1 MARRLTSSVPL
12 NAKASA
18 PWPRGAA
25 WILAATIIASSM
37 AFIDMTVVN
46 IALPVLQRRLG
57 ASFVEAQWVVEAYT
71 LFLSALVLPGGA
83 LGDLYGRRRVFVIGI
98 LLFALASAACGLA
111 PDPVTLIV
119 ARAIQGVGGALLMP
133 GSLAILSASF
143 PRERQGYVIGVW
155 SAASGIA
162 VSIAPALGG
171 WLIDAFSWRAVF
183 LMNLP
188 LAAAALAI
196 VMTKVP
202 ESRSPRAGRLDI
214 PGALLAILGLGGLT
228 LGLIQAGRSGFG
240 DPLSLGG
247 IAIGLAGLGGFIAVE
262 DGSAHPMIPLALF
275 RMRVFAAIQGF
286 TFLLWAALSGALFFV
301 PFRLMQ
307 IQGFP
312 PIEAGASLLPFVV
325 VVSLLSHWA
334 GRLVDRL
341 GARGLLVTG
350 SALASLGFLCLAFP
364 GLDTPYWLGILP
376 ALLVVGLGMG
386 LCVAPV
392 TVTALNAAGAEHVGL
407 ASAVNNM
414 AARVGGL
421 IAIAI
426 FGILLADRFG
436 LTLDRSLAALALP
449 DWAVAAL
456 APERG
461 KLAAAV
467 LPQGLSSD
475 QQTALQAAIRLAFLD
490 GYRWVMGAAAAFAFT
505 STLIAARWLG
515 RERKA

>member
-1 MARRLTSSVPL
+1 MSAKSS
-12 NAKASA
+12 N
-18 PWPRGAA
+18 PWPRGAV
-25 WILAATIIASSM
+25 WILAATIVASSM
-37 AFIDMTVVN
+37 TFIDMTVVN

-71 LFLSALVLPGGA
+71 LFLSALMLPGGA
-83 LGDLYGRRRVFVIGI
+83 LGDLYGRRRVFAIGI

-111 PDPVTLIV
+111 PDPLTLIA
-119 ARAIQGVGGALLMP
+119 ARALQGVGGALLMP

-143 PRERQGYVIGVW
+143 PPERQGYVIGVW

-188 LAAAALAI
+188 LAAVALAI

-202 ESRSPRAGRLDI
+202 ESRSPGAGQLDI
-214 PGALLAILGLGGLT
+214 PVALLAIIGPGGLT
-228 LGLIQAGRSGFG
+228 LGLIQAGRAGFG
-240 DPLSLGG
+240 DPLALGG
-247 IAIGLAGLGGFIAVE
+247 IAIGLLGLASFIAVE
-262 DGSAHPMIPLALF
+262 DGSPHPMIPLALF
-275 RMRVFAAIQGF
+275 RRRIFSAIQAF

-325 VVSLLSHWA
+325 VISLLSHWA

-350 SALASLGFLCLAFP
+350 SAVAGLGFLLLALP

-392 TVTALNAAGAEHVGL
+392 TVTALNAAGTEHVGL

-421 IAIAI
+421 IAIAV

-436 LTLDRSLAALALP
+436 FALDRSLAGLALP
-449 DWAVAAL
+449 DAAVAAL
-456 APERG
+456 APERA

-467 LPQGLSSD
+467 LPQGLSGG

-490 GYRWVMGAAAAFAFT
+490 GYRWVMATAAVLALLSMA
-505 STLIAARWLG
+505 IAARWLG
-515 RERKA
+515 REGKG

>member
-1 MARRLTSSVPL
+1 
-12 NAKASA
+12 
-18 PWPRGAA
+18 
-25 WILAATIIASSM
+25 M

-83 LGDLYGRRRVFVIGI
+83 LGDLYGRRRVFAVGI
-98 LLFALASAACGLA
+98 LTFALASATCGLA
-111 PDPVTLIV
+111 PDPLILIA
-119 ARAIQGVGGALLMP
+119 ARALQGIGGALLMP

-143 PRERQGYVIGVW
+143 PQERQGYVIGVW

-188 LAAAALAI
+188 PAAIAIAI

-202 ESRSPRAGRLDI
+202 ESRSTRAGRLDI
-214 PGALLAILGLGGLT
+214 PGALLAVLGLGGLT
-228 LGLIQAGRSGFG
+228 LGLIHAGQAGFA

-247 IAIGLAGLGGFIAVE
+247 IAIGLLGLGGFIAVE
-262 DGSAHPMIPLALF
+262 DGSPHPMIPLGLF
-275 RMRVFAAIQGF
+275 RRRVFAAVQAF

-350 SALASLGFLCLAFP
+350 SAVAGLGFLCLAFP

-376 ALLVVGLGMG
+376 ALLVVGMGMG

-421 IAIAI
+421 IAVAI
-426 FGILLADRFG
+426 FGVLLADRFG
-436 LTLDRSLAALALP
+436 SSLDRSLATLDLP
-449 DWAVAAL
+449 GWVVAAL

-467 LPQGLSSD
+467 LPQGLSIS
-475 QQTALQAAIRLAFLD
+475 QHAQLQAAIRLAFLD
-490 GYRWVMGAAAAFAFT
+490 GFRSIMAAAAVFALV
-505 STLIAARWLG
+505 STAIAARWLG
-515 RERKA
+515 GKRKQ